1 MLARASLLALL
12 AATCLSSAFAGE
24 SAVEPAAVPSTT
36 EPVVVFRRSCGECG
50 DDSYC
55 EFGFPDAPEGHV
67 ACVVH
72 DVEDMV
78 HLYRRYDPVGT
89 PTVTVVGFAPAA
101 TANLGSTTDSVI
113 TSTFTLSNPGPI
125 PYTVTNIAVAPA
137 GQLARRGPIVATPGG
152 TLLVEALGTR
162 TVVSAGSTQTFQVTA
177 QHTGTIAGTVSPAAV
192 ITVQATA
199 ATLPAQ
205 NPFTLTIK
213 GTVVRYGATLSV
225 FGFQNLGTA
234 TVSTTST
241 TEATKTL
248 TVTNPGNGPL
258 TITSIGLAGQTY
270 AALRRRVFAAN
281 GAAFAVASPTPT
293 VLLPGGSATMLVT
306 VRYTAAT
313 TTLPPSATATL
324 TIYATRTQ
332 ATDLAINPTVF
343 VLTLSGVVAT
353 PTPVP

>member
-1 MLARASLLALL
+1 MLARAALITLL
-12 AATCLSSAFAGE
+12 AATCFASVFADE
-24 SAVEPAAVPSTT
+24 SLAGPA
-36 EPVVVFRRSCGECG
+36 VVFRRSCGECG
-50 DDSYC
+50 DDSFC

-67 ACVVH
+67 ACVAH
-72 DVEDMV
+72 DGENLE

-125 PYTVTNIAVAPA
+125 PYTVTNIAVNQA
-137 GQLARRGPIVATPGG
+137 GQLARRAPPAGPGG
-152 TLLVEALGTR
+152 TILVGGLVTPA
-162 TVVSAGSTQTFQVTA
+162 VVSAGSTQTFQVTA

-225 FGFQNLGTA
+225 VGIQNGGSTS
-234 TVSTTST
+234 VSTSPA
-241 TEATKTL
+241 TEATRTL
-248 TVTNPGNGPL
+248 TLSNIGNGPL
-258 TITSIGLAGQTY
+258 TVTSVGLSGQTIG
-270 AALRRRVFAAN
+270 ALRRRGAVF
-281 GAAFAVASPTPT
+281 GAGWAVATPTPT
-293 VLLPGGSATMLVT
+293 VIPPGSTATMLAT
-306 VRYTAAT
+306 IRYTAAT
-313 TTLPPSATATL
+313 TTFPGIGTATL

-332 ATDLAINPTVF
+332 ATDLAVNPTAYSI
-343 VLTLSGVVAT
+343 TLGGSVAT
-353 PTPVP
+353 PTAAPS